1 MKLFGCWEPDVTVS
15 RVRWSVGHR
24 ESLAGPLLIRHLDFS
39 AHSNYTELVLIELG
53 ETGVFPH
60 VGRRT
65 MVQLPG
71 ARRQVYPLVTGTF
84 GGVDFLHSVIGEL
97 SDKTSQSELQELE
110 DTMRHSQAD
119 QDSNSVLRDLL
130 SQLPAGLIG
139 GENHSAKMDELQQN
153 AQAAQIQNM
162 QITPRQPEAWA
173 RQLQDVSKQI
183 YPILEW
189 HDEIMQSITE
199 TIEKIPVLP
208 DLVEK
213 FQEQINLFVFSL
225 LAPFVV
231 PVIGQVKTE
240 LSTGSSEII
249 QSSRAKQLIV
259 FRDDQSSD
267 PTHSMLSKDHFRYR
281 DPITMNP
288 CQSPSSPFGPK
299 GWRIDVS

>member
-1 MKLFGCWEPDVTVS
+1 
-15 RVRWSVGHR
+15 
-24 ESLAGPLLIRHLDFS
+24 
-39 AHSNYTELVLIELG
+39 
-53 ETGVFPH
+53 
-60 VGRRT
+60 

-84 GGVDFLHSVIGEL
+84 GGVDFLHSVVGEL

-110 DTMRHSQAD
+110 DTMQHSQAD
-119 QDSNSVLRDLL
+119 QGNNSLLRDLL
-130 SQLPAGLIG
+130 DQLPAGLIG
-139 GENHSAKMDELQQN
+139 GGDHSAKMDELQQN
-153 AQAAQIQNM
+153 AQAAQMQNM
-162 QITPRQPEAWA
+162 QITPRQPEVWA
-173 RQLQDVSKQI
+173 QQLQDVSKQI

-213 FQEQINLFVFSL
+213 FQEQISLFVFSL

-231 PVIGQVKTE
+231 PIIGQVKAE

-249 QSSRAKQLIV
+249 QSSRAQQLVV
-259 FRDDQSSD
+259 FRDDRSSD

-281 DPITMNP
+281 NP
-288 CQSPSSPFGPK
+288 TP
-299 GWRIDVS
+299 R